1 MPGFDIAGMP
11 YSHLKTAIDDAE
23 RLFALLL
30 SRIWIK
36 PCRSQLC
43 LGKKVKVVAI
53 LKMVWWGQNRKTCT
67 KS

>member
-1 MPGFDIAGMP
+1 MHASMCFHRLTMMLGDPA
-11 YSHLKTAIDDAE
+11 

-36 PCRSQLC
+36 PCSSQLC
-43 LGKKVKVVAI
+43 LGKKVEVVAI
-53 LKMVWWGQNRKTCT
+53 LKMVGWGQNRKTCT